1 MDKRV
6 TAIVAYAG
14 ILASLFGVLPGLGKL
29 GMFVPLIVWIV
40 AYCAGDKNGAKQH
53 LNQSLVLIIL
63 GLACSIVCGILVIIP
78 IVRILT
84 SILNLLVVV
93 VTIVFVVW
101 GLITAITGEDKKLP
115 YIGDIAILK

>member
-63 GLACSIVCGILVIIP
+63 GLACSIVCWVLGIIP

-84 SILNLLVVV
+84 SILNFLVVV
-93 VTIVFVVW
+93 VTIVFGVW

-115 YIGDIAILK
+115 YIGDIVILK